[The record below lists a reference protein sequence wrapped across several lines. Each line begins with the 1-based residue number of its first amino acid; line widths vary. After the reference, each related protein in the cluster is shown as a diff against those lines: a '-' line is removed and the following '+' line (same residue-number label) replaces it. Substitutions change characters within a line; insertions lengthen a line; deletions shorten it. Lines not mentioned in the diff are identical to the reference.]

1 MINGKKGSLT
11 IFLALSMLIFMTFC
25 LVLTEGVRFYFLRTK
40 AAQAMELAQFSV
52 LSEYQYDLL
61 KQYGVFFLDLDY
73 EQGSEKQSILEQRFQ
88 KYLSLNAEEIVT
100 ADLITGKFQRATDNG
115 GQPFFEQAVELM
127 KVQSGY
133 KVFEEITG
141 ISDMGEG
148 LDLGKI
154 LEENTGAAN
163 TIMNQYRDEDGKPLF
178 SIALPN
184 VSFPSIRK
192 LTEAIFGS
200 ESMLS
205 DKTVDLK
212 ERLLYRNVIG
222 ESKGRKKMPATDM
235 QLFHAYLFEHFGRYG
250 DTGEHVW
257 KNALEYQLEYIIA
270 GKESDQKNL
279 ENIMW
284 RIFLMRAG
292 GNYLFYHQDPEKIGK
307 AEAEA
312 MLLVGITGNPDI
324 INCVKEILL
333 IAQAIEEGIQQT
345 KSIFAGAKLPL
356 YQNDL
361 LGNIQMG
368 YEEYLYLFLNTT
380 DQKQKIYRSMDVTE
394 LEIRKGNNY
403 STFCLDHCVA
413 GFLVEWCWQAE
424 SIFEKIPFLE
434 SGVYENIIR
443 RNVFY
448 AR

>member
-1 MINGKKGSLT
+1 MINTKKGSLT
-11 IFLALSMLIFMTFC
+11 IFLALSMLVFMTFC

-222 ESKGRKKMPATDM
+222 
-235 QLFHAYLFEHFGRYG
+235 
-250 DTGEHVW
+250 
-257 KNALEYQLEYIIA
+257 
-270 GKESDQKNL
+270 
-279 ENIMW
+279 
-284 RIFLMRAG
+284 
-292 GNYLFYHQDPEKIGK
+292 
-307 AEAEA
+307 
-312 MLLVGITGNPDI
+312 
-324 INCVKEILL
+324 
-333 IAQAIEEGIQQT
+333 
-345 KSIFAGAKLPL
+345 
-356 YQNDL
+356 
-361 LGNIQMG
+361 
-368 YEEYLYLFLNTT
+368 
-380 DQKQKIYRSMDVTE
+380 
-394 LEIRKGNNY
+394 
-403 STFCLDHCVA
+403 
-413 GFLVEWCWQAE
+413 
-424 SIFEKIPFLE
+424 
-434 SGVYENIIR
+434 
-443 RNVFY
+443 
-448 AR
+448 